1 MATVGRVTRGKDV
14 SMGVCVK
21 GCLLVCA
28 SLCLLIVEQ
37 QSGGSPSAEA
47 TSERVILLDT
57 VATSRADFESLA

>member
-1 MATVGRVTRGKDV
+1 MGRVTRGKDV
-14 SMGVCVK
+14 SMSVCVK

-28 SLCLLIVEQ
+28 SLCLLIVAQ

-57 VATSRADFESLA
+57 VATSRADFETLA